1 MNQLTLRDL
10 EVIGK
15 ALDMF
20 YAKEADFDE
29 PEQKLLKE
37 IERVSDKIE
46 AIYLEQYE
54 YERLRLE
61 ATIN

>member
-10 EVIGK
+10 EVIEK

-20 YAKEADFDE
+20 YAKESDFDE
-29 PEQKLLKE
+29 PERKLLKE
-37 IERVSDKIE
+37 IERVSYKIE
-46 AIYLEQYE
+46 AIYLERYE
-54 YERLRLE
+54 FERQALE